1 MVTVTVCCMST
12 FVNQYVQFAECTP
25 VILCLRMQNC
35 VRCEFF
41 NCSYCLVYR
50 LGGETLDVTVVQ
62 VSAGMY
68 TISGTVHKSNLGGN
82 KFTRILADYL
92 AGEFRQ

>member
-1 MVTVTVCCMST
+1 M
-12 FVNQYVQFAECTP
+12 
-25 VILCLRMQNC
+25 
-35 VRCEFF
+35 
-41 NCSYCLVYR
+41 YR

-62 VSAGMY
+62 VNAGMY
-68 TISGTVHKSNLGGN
+68 TISGTVHRSNLGGN

>member
-1 MVTVTVCCMST
+1 MLSHVFRIQCNVT
-12 FVNQYVQFAECTP
+12 
-25 VILCLRMQNC
+25 I
-35 VRCEFF
+35 CEWFG
-41 NCSYCLVYR
+41 CSHCLVYR

-68 TISGTVHKSNLGGN
+68 TISGTVHKSNLGGS

-92 AGEFRQ
+92 ASEFRQ

>member
-1 MVTVTVCCMST
+1 
-12 FVNQYVQFAECTP
+12 
-25 VILCLRMQNC
+25 
-35 VRCEFF
+35 
-41 NCSYCLVYR
+41 VYR

-62 VSAGMY
+62 VNAGMY

-82 KFTRILADYL
+82 KFTGMLADYL

>member
-1 MVTVTVCCMST
+1 M
-12 FVNQYVQFAECTP
+12 
-25 VILCLRMQNC
+25 
-35 VRCEFF
+35 
-41 NCSYCLVYR
+41 YR

-62 VSAGMY
+62 VNAGMY

-92 AGEFRQ
+92 ASEFRQ

>member
-1 MVTVTVCCMST
+1 MSRQCNVVVYEK
-12 FVNQYVQFAECTP
+12 FC
-25 VILCLRMQNC
+25 
-35 VRCEFF
+35 
-41 NCSYCLVYR
+41 CSYCLVYR

-62 VSAGMY
+62 VNAGMY

-82 KFTRILADYL
+82 KFTGMLADYL

>member
-1 MVTVTVCCMST
+1 MHSYIITILKVHVMS
-12 FVNQYVQFAECTP
+12 
-25 VILCLRMQNC
+25 
-35 VRCEFF
+35 VRRQ
-41 NCSYCLVYR
+41 CSVVVYDQCRCSQCLVYR

-62 VSAGMY
+62 VNAGMY